1 MRRRYLL
8 LDVFTRARFAGNPLA
23 VFTDGDRLDAA
34 VMQRLAAEL
43 NLSETTFVLPPEKPG
58 DPVRVRIF
66 TPAKELPFAGHP
78 TVGTA
83 AALLPPDVPAGDMV
97 LTEAIGD
104 VPVSVKRDGGAIF
117 AEFSLP
123 TLPEQGG
130 TAIPADVA
138 ARVLGLDEAMVVDTA
153 VWNAGVPFLIVR
165 LADKGAV
172 DGAQVDVGAW
182 KRDLSGGEGA
192 NLFIVAPDGTD
203 PQGRPIWHARM
214 FAPAMGI
221 IEDPATGAAACAFA
235 GSLAADLPDGSHRV
249 LIRQG
254 VAMGRPS
261 ILELGLAIDG
271 GALTSAT
278 LGGHAVI
285 VGEGA
290 METEV
295 ADPGAIA

>member
-153 VWNAGVPFLIVR
+153 VWNAGVP
-165 LADKGAV
+165 
-172 DGAQVDVGAW
+172 
-182 KRDLSGGEGA
+182 S
-192 NLFIVAPDGTD
+192 
-203 PQGRPIWHARM
+203 
-214 FAPAMGI
+214 
-221 IEDPATGAAACAFA
+221 
-235 GSLAADLPDGSHRV
+235 
-249 LIRQG
+249 
-254 VAMGRPS
+254 
-261 ILELGLAIDG
+261 
-271 GALTSAT
+271 
-278 LGGHAVI
+278 
-285 VGEGA
+285 
-290 METEV
+290 
-295 ADPGAIA
+295 